1 MINKIKKKAF
11 SIKSRSNIELC
22 LNAAFNDQ
30 VIIAYWSNFKNT
42 TNNWGDVVNPFII
55 EKLSG
60 KKVIHVNSI
69 FNIRNKPVYSV
80 IGSILQ
86 HSTLSRI
93 NKLIIWGSGVISN
106 EKNLVYQNADIYAVR
121 GPLTRERLVQSGY
134 KCPEVYGDPVLLFP
148 ILYPKKTNKKYK
160 LGIIPHYVDYDNK
173 LLSKLRSDKEI
184 LIISVNSEIT
194 SFVDQVL
201 SCEMIASSSLHG
213 LILADSYNIPSI
225 WIKLSDKIIGGDF
238 KFQDYFLSVGRN
250 NEKPI
255 MLDHSADK
263 SMIVKSLRNYDLKI
277 DKQKLLRACPF
288 CHSL

>member
-1 MINKIKKKAF
+1 MIKIKKKAYN
-11 SIKSRSNIELC
+11 IKSRSNIASC

-30 VIIAYWSNFKNT
+30 IIIAYWSNVKKT
-42 TNNWGDVVNPFII
+42 ISNWGDAVNPFII

-69 FNIRNKPVYSV
+69 YNIRNKPVYSV

-86 HSTLSRI
+86 HSTLSKI

-106 EKNLVYQNADIYAVR
+106 DKNLVYQNAEIHAVR

-148 ILYPKKTNKKYK
+148 ILYPKKTHKKFK

-173 LLSKLRSDKEI
+173 LIDKLRSDKDI

-194 SFVDQVL
+194 RFVDQVL
-201 SCEMIASSSLHG
+201 SCEVIASSSLHG
-213 LILADSYNIPSI
+213 LILADAYNIPSV
-225 WIKLSDKIIGGDF
+225 WIKFSDKIVGGDF

-250 NEKPI
+250 NEKPLI
-255 MLDHSADK
+255 IDYTTDK
-263 SMIVKSLRNYDLKI
+263 NLIINSLRSYDI
-277 DKQKLLRACPF
+277 IFDKQELLEACPF
-288 CHSL
+288 FHSK